1 MKSDRKFNSEDAEY
15 FTSSSKKVKEHTT
28 DLTAYQI
35 RKIAEE
41 LVHQKIDH
49 KTILGYVSSINNNIT
64 FCKYDRINEVF
75 VRYKDEKILE
85 AKFKPL
91 REYNGD
97 NVCEY
102 YDELI
107 E

>member
-1 MKSDRKFNSEDAEY
+1 MIELMKYLLDTKM
-15 FTSSSKKVKEHTT
+15 K
-28 DLTAYQI
+28 
-35 RKIAEE
+35 
-41 LVHQKIDH
+41 
-49 KTILGYVSSINNNIT
+49 
-64 FCKYDRINEVF
+64 
-75 VRYKDEKILE
+75 KILE